1 MTTVSCDA
9 ILAGVTEWTPPDAHR
24 ARAEREYAAL
34 FRIQQRHADT
44 LARRDRGRHPAMIS
58 PGEAVRLLVMLA
70 AGSAV
75 PEDGED
81 AVDTADLTA
90 ALTLMPMVRAEIDQI
105 EASLLMIA
113 RGQGMTWQELAFGL
127 GLGSAQAARQRHE
140 RLNLRTAPDHLTA
153 GHADDVLRRRLLTA
167 SSVNAGQVPW
177 KLANHRES
185 LSRCD
190 FPS

>member
-1 MTTVSCDA
+1 MTDT
-9 ILAGVTEWTPPDAHR
+9 WNPPDAPK

-44 LARRDRGRHPAMIS
+44 PARRDRGRHPAMIG
-58 PGEAVRLLVMLA
+58 PGEAVRLLVGLA

-75 PEDGED
+75 VEDGED

-90 ALTLMPMVRAEIDQI
+90 ALTLMPMVRAEIDQL

-127 GLGSAQAARQRHE
+127 GLGSAQAARQRYE
-140 RLNLRTAPDHLTA
+140 RLALRTAPDHERGHDDLLWRRNLTV
-153 GHADDVLRRRLLTA
+153 GRRA
-167 SSVNAGQVPW
+167 S
-177 KLANHRES
+177 
-185 LSRCD
+185 
-190 FPS
+190 